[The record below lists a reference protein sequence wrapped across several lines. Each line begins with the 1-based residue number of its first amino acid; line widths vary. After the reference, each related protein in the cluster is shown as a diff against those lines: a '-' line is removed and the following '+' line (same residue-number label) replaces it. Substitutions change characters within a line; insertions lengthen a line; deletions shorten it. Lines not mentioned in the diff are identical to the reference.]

1 MCLEGSGCPLTQSA
15 IMTNRSLASGI
26 ARRHPTAK
34 ARVAAT
40 LVLATLCATT
50 ACRGADYVPAAER
63 QAIADTLRALVER
76 AYDFSQPDAP
86 RQLLTLYPDS
96 GRVISAAA
104 GRVTTTRSALA
115 AEITGFWQR
124 VGQNMSGPKFEMG
137 SSYVDVI
144 TRDAAVMTFTYT
156 IPHRTPAGAPH
167 TIGGAWTALWRR
179 QDGRWTIVQEHL
191 SDAPD
196 PNAALM
202 TVPADGGDTTGKT
215 NASAHGH

>member
-1 MCLEGSGCPLTQSA
+1 MATEWMSTNPGSSGAPRRRA
-15 IMTNRSLASGI
+15 ANRI
-26 ARRHPTAK
+26 
-34 ARVAAT
+34 VAV
-40 LVLATLCATT
+40 VLLPVLCSVA

-63 QAIADTLRALVER
+63 QAIADTLRALVAR
-76 AYDFSQPDAP
+76 AYDFSVPDPP

-104 GRVTTTRSALA
+104 GRVSTTRAALQ

-124 VGQNMSGPKFEMG
+124 VGQNMSAPKFEMG

-144 TRDAAVMTFTYT
+144 TRDAAVMTFTYS
-156 IPHRTPAGAPH
+156 IPHRTPRGQPH
-167 TIGGAWTALWRR
+167 TIGGAWTTLWRR
-179 QDGRWTIVQEHL
+179 QGGQWRIVQEHL

-202 TVPADGGDTTGKT
+202 SAPADTAPVDT
-215 NASAHGH
+215 ASAHRH